1 MKKCA
6 MVRKDVLV
14 EEEQRIGEM
23 LLQISLSKEKD
34 EGRKKNGRSKEKEK
48 LERERG
54 ILKVSA

>member
-6 MVRKDVLV
+6 MMRKDVLV

-48 LERERG
+48 
-54 ILKVSA
+54 